1 MVSRVVIRDGCV
13 LGRLLGAQTDN
24 HISNSRFS
32 IGLSFTTNNFHG
44 EFCGGSI
51 SNVVS
56 QISLT
61 IAEKTGHGS
70 SPTSS
75 VPPRQ

>member
-1 MVSRVVIRDGCV
+1 MVSNVVARDGCV
-13 LGRLLGAQTDN
+13 LGRLLGSQIDN

-44 EFCGGSI
+44 EFCGDSI

-56 QISLT
+56 HISLT
-61 IAEKTGHGS
+61 MAEKTGHGS
-70 SPTSS
+70 SPSS
-75 VPPRQ
+75 SAPPRQ